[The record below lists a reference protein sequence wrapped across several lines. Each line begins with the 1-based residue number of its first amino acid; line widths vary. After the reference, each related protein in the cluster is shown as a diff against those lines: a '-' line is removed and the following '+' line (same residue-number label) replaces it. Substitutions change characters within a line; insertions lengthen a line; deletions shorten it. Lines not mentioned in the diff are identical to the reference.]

1 MNKLVLIFISALAL
15 HASAFAA
22 DIAAGKTKAASCA
35 ACHGADGNG
44 SPASPIWPKLAGQGT
59 AYLIKQMEDFAS
71 KARIDPTMN
80 GMIMSISSDDYA
92 NVAAYY
98 ASLPASHSAVAD
110 KYFEL
115 GQTLYRAGDA
125 ERKVTACSACHGPDG
140 TGMAAAGFPSLSGQ
154 SPEYIT
160 KQLQMFRS
168 NTRENDNNNV
178 MRDVAKLMS
187 DEQIEAIA
195 HYVSGLH

>member
-1 MNKLVLIFISALAL
+1 
-15 HASAFAA
+15 
-22 DIAAGKTKAASCA
+22 
-35 ACHGADGNG
+35 
-44 SPASPIWPKLAGQGT
+44 
-59 AYLIKQMEDFAS
+59 
-71 KARIDPTMN
+71 
-80 GMIMSISSDDYA
+80 
-92 NVAAYY
+92 
-98 ASLPASHSAVAD
+98 
-110 KYFEL
+110 
-115 GQTLYRAGDA
+115 
-125 ERKVTACSACHGPDG
+125 
-140 TGMAAAGFPSLSGQ
+140 MAAAGFPSLSGQ